1 MRSSS
6 RDGGDRMSSGSEAER
21 SEIKSGI
28 FMALR
33 RRKMRVTTGG
43 GGGVDTFRV
52 VRMAKWSDG
61 VAGRQVAAGE

>member
-6 RDGGDRMSSGSEAER
+6 RDGGDRMSLEAER

-33 RRKMRVTTGG
+33 RRKLRVMVGG
-43 GGGVDTFRV
+43 GGGMDTLRV
-52 VRMAKWSDG
+52 VRIAKWSEG
-61 VAGRQVAAGE
+61 VAGRQMAAGE

>member
-1 MRSSS
+1 MMRSSS
-6 RDGGDRMSSGSEAER
+6 RDGGDRMSSEAER